1 VEGEGIHPDIEVID
15 RPELVAAGHDP
26 CIEKAVEVLLEQL
39 QKTPPKKTEM
49 PAEPDRSKW
58 IEKEIK

>member
-1 VEGEGIHPDIEVID
+1 VEGEGVSPDIEVID
-15 RPELVAAGHDP
+15 RPELIAAGKDP

-39 QKTPPKKTEM
+39 KKKPLKTPAM

-58 IEKEIK
+58 IEKESK